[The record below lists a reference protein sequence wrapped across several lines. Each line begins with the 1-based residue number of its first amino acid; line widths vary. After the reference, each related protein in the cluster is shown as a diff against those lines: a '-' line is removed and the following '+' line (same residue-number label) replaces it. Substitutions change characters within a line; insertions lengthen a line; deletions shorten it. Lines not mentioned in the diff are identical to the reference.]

1 MPTTRPLTKTEQQIL
16 DDLVTGVATDCRAS
30 DGSRRRVSGQFIRDV
45 LRGVVD
51 PDLIPDPHGLRLV
64 GAEICGELDL
74 CYLVTQIPLSLED
87 CTSSDSISAEDA
99 NLTSL
104 TLKNCH
110 WTTVD
115 GSALNANGLQVTHDA
130 CFEGFEATSTGADAV
145 QLVGASIGG
154 QLNFRG
160 AHLVSDTCTA
170 LQADGLSAAGVFCDE
185 GFTATSTGGDAVR
198 LPGATVGGPMTFGGA
213 HLESKMGTALHAD
226 GLSVTADMLCNEGFK
241 ATSTEKDA
249 VSLSGAS
256 IGAQLNFEG
265 AHLDS
270 KAGTA
275 LDGDGLRVTAGMFCN
290 EGFKATSTKKD
301 AVRLPGATV
310 GSELNFKGAHVDS
323 KAGTALQAHGL
334 RVTAGMFCNEGFKAT
349 STKKDAVS
357 LLGANIGGQLNFK
370 GAHLESKAGTALQA
384 DSLSVAADMFCDEQF
399 TATSTDADA
408 VRLIGANIGGQLI
421 CGAGANGKPCVSSLN
436 LRDASVNSLLLPTG
450 FGPGSGLWLN
460 VDGLTYPH
468 VPQDMSADEWIE
480 CLQRHTAEYAM
491 QPWRQ
496 LASTYTASGHDQE
509 ARKVL
514 IAQQTYHR
522 QWLKT
527 QGTGDKAG
535 IAFRRALS
543 WVTGKTT
550 GYGYQTW
557 RAALGLFIVVILS
570 MGLGWASGNIH
581 ADTPGPGVYVAQHS
595 RLTSNEGQPCTKTER
610 LALGIQI
617 GLPLIKLPASD
628 RCKLDTTAATGQVI
642 TVLSWILQLLGWAFA
657 TLVIA
662 GYTGLIRRL

>member
-275 LDGDGLRVTAGMFCN
+275 LDGD
-290 EGFKATSTKKD
+290 
-301 AVRLPGATV
+301 
-310 GSELNFKGAHVDS
+310 
-323 KAGTALQAHGL
+323 GL